1 MRKILLTALV
11 AMLTVNLF
19 AQLKVSGRIGFS
31 NAWVQADSVFI
42 SGNDT
47 LGLTNLNGGY
57 HFGLAAQLKIKKFF
71 IQPEILFNTNT
82 ADFEF
87 SKDGAKSA
95 LTDRY
100 NNMDIPVLI
109 GYKWGSVRLGAGP
122 VGHVFINNKSELFK
136 KDGFKDSFEKMNF
149 GYIAGFGLDLW
160 KIQVDLKYEG
170 NLDDFDSFINFEDMN
185 VNLANS
191 PQRLIFTLGYFF

>member
-1 MRKILLTALV
+1 MRKILLTAVV
-11 AMLTVNLF
+11 AMLTINLF
-19 AQLKVSGRIGFS
+19 AQVKISARVGFS
-31 NAWVQADSVFI
+31 NAWVQADSAFL
-42 SGNDT
+42 GNDT
-47 LGLTNLNGGY
+47 LLLTNLNGGY
-57 HFGLAAQLKIKKFF
+57 HFGLAAQLNIKKFF

-87 SKDGAKSA
+87 TKDGAISA
-95 LTDRY
+95 LKDRY

-122 VGHVFINNKSELFK
+122 VGHVFISNKSELFQ
-136 KDGFKDSFEKMNF
+136 KDGFKDAFDKMTF

-170 NLDDFDSFINFEDMN
+170 NLDDFDSVINFEDMN
-185 VNLANS
+185 VNMANS
-191 PQRLIFTLGYFF
+191 PQRLIFTLGYIF